1 MMASSFRT
9 EYSWEELN
17 IIISNNS
24 RSKRGYFVNM
34 PSLSSNII
42 ESIYRGEG
50 EYCFDKVMMTCR
62 YLFSAEWA
70 RLLREKQANRDPTA
84 RSARR
89 LDACPRKA
97 SPFCRKQLNIE
108 IKCKGRKLQTKP
120 LSDLVY
126 SLRRTPKLC
135 SPFYYILSLFQGRF
149 DEVPEQRLRA
159 CWS

>member
-50 EYCFDKVMMTCR
+50 EYCFDKVIFVTCR
-62 YLFSAEWA
+62 DLFSAEWA
-70 RLLREKQANRDPTA
+70 RLLWEKEA
-84 RSARR
+84 
-89 LDACPRKA
+89 
-97 SPFCRKQLNIE
+97 
-108 IKCKGRKLQTKP
+108 G
-120 LSDLVY
+120 
-126 SLRRTPKLC
+126 
-135 SPFYYILSLFQGRF
+135 
-149 DEVPEQRLRA
+149 
-159 CWS
+159 